1 MAATPESTE
10 RLAAALRDLHEGVRA
25 CSRCYF
31 IAEGELCAV
40 CANPSR
46 DQTVLCVVEEPLDVL
61 AVERSGEFG
70 GVYHVLGG
78 ALSPI
83 DGVGPDQL
91 TIDAL
96 ERRLDG
102 GEVREVVIATDP
114 DVEGEATAHYLG
126 DRLAPRGIP
135 GLASPTA
142 CRRAPT
148 SVRRRGHGGPGVRRA
163 PRALAAAGI
172 RRPSIIEPGAGTNIR
187 ITAGVVCQVW
197 RINSK
202 DGTGVRRVREWSDPT
217 SESGTSAQGSAASQ
231 RLAQRQGKA
240 VRRQNALSSS

>member
-1 MAATPESTE
+1 MGLIPAAVE
-10 RLAAALRDLHEGVRA
+10 RLAAEFGRLPGIGPKTAQRLTFHCMDAAPETTARLAVALADLHDGVRP
-25 CSRCYF
+25 CSRCFF
-31 IAEGELCAV
+31 IAEGDLCAI
-40 CANPSR
+40 CSNPRR
-46 DQTVLCVVEEPLDVL
+46 DQSIMCVVEEPLDVL

-126 DRLAPRGIP
+126 DRLSSHGIP
-135 GLASPTA
+135 VSRLAHGLPAGADLQYADEVTVA
-142 CRRAPT
+142 RAFAGRRA
-148 SVRRRGHGGPGVRRA
+148 
-163 PRALAAAGI
+163 L
-172 RRPSIIEPGAGTNIR
+172 
-187 ITAGVVCQVW
+187 
-197 RINSK
+197 
-202 DGTGVRRVREWSDPT
+202 
-217 SESGTSAQGSAASQ
+217 
-231 RLAQRQGKA
+231 
-240 VRRQNALSSS
+240 